1 MATNTAKKT
10 PETDTAATTEDTV
23 AARTERTARTPDKE
37 VVGPPLALGQEPQ
50 TVTLAHHLDIE
61 DKSFMPGDEIQVAPA
76 YARHLHNQGFTTRT

>member
-10 PETDTAATTEDTV
+10 PETDAEDTPAV
-23 AARTERTARTPDKE
+23 RTERTARTPDRE
-37 VVGPPLALGQEPQ
+37 VVGPALALGQEPQ

-61 DKSFMPGDEIQVAPA
+61 DKSFLPGDEIQVAPA